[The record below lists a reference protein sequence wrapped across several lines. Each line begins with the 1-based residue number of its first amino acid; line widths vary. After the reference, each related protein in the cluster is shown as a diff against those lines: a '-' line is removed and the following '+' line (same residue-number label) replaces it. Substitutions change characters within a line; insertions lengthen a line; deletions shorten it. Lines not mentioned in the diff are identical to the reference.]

1 MRLLFFLYT
10 LPLFAQSP
18 TAVKTWY
25 NKTNESTYRF
35 YEDRIIK
42 EHFLTKKQDTFLL
55 EPIPEDYPD
64 YSAVWYSDALHL
76 TSNRGGLIYRIE
88 KRKNFTN

>member
-1 MRLLFFLYT
+1 MRLLLILFT

-35 YEDRIIK
+35 YEDKIIK
-42 EHFLTKKQDTFLL
+42 EHFLTKK
-55 EPIPEDYPD
+55 
-64 YSAVWYSDALHL
+64 
-76 TSNRGGLIYRIE
+76 RILSY
-88 KRKNFTN
+88 

>member
-1 MRLLFFLYT
+1 MRLLFILFT

-42 EHFLTKKQDTFLL
+42 EHFLTKKRDTFLL
-55 EPIPEDYPD
+55 EPTKIIQTIQPFGI
-64 YSAVWYSDALHL
+64 AMHF
-76 TSNRGGLIYRIE
+76 I
-88 KRKNFTN
+88 